1 MPDTGRGLADRET
14 RNLDAT
20 GTAWHP
26 RPASSAGDDGRVMV
40 DLLSRTVS
48 RPGSGASD
56 RAPVPVWLA
65 GLVAGAAMALAGV
78 VAAMGLAVVGWL
90 GGNGGAMTSAL
101 RVGVD
106 GWLLG
111 HGSRIRTA
119 DATIELVPL
128 GLTMIV
134 GWLALRGGRWAARAA
149 ELTRTIDA
157 VTIAVTYACAYASV
171 VFLVALAASD
181 TGAEPTLIRPL
192 LVAAAV
198 TSVAAGLG
206 AVRQA
211 DDLDRVVEQIPDE
224 VRAAWVGGVGATV
237 TLIGCAA
244 VTFVA
249 SLIVHAGTLHDM
261 LAALDPGLLG
271 GLVLVVVCVA
281 VLPNVILLTV
291 SVLLGPGAA
300 IGTGTSV
307 TLSEVSVGPMPAVPW
322 LAAVPGSGT
331 QPAALSALAA
341 LPLVCG
347 VVSGVMAVRR
357 YPVFGYDR
365 AALRGLLAGVVGGLL
380 IAGLVSISGGA
391 IGPGRMADVGPES
404 LACFAVA
411 VLALGLGGLVGGVGA
426 RMLQSRREP

>member
-1 MPDTGRGLADRET
+1 
-14 RNLDAT
+14 
-20 GTAWHP
+20 
-26 RPASSAGDDGRVMV
+26 MV

-48 RPGSGASD
+48 RPGAPD
-56 RAPVPVWLA
+56 RAPAPVWLA
-65 GLVAGAAMALAGV
+65 GLVAGAAMAVAGL

-101 RVGVD
+101 RIGVD

-111 HGSRIRTA
+111 HGSRLQTA

-128 GLTMIV
+128 GITMIV
-134 GWLALRGGRWAARAA
+134 GWLALRGGRWAARAS
-149 ELTRTIDA
+149 ELTRTVDA
-157 VTIAVTYACAYASV
+157 VTVGATFACAYTSLV
-171 VFLVALAASD
+171 LVVALTASHP
-181 TGAEPTLIRPL
+181 GAEPTLIGPL

-198 TSVAAGLG
+198 TFAAAGFG

-211 DDLDRVVEQIPDE
+211 DDLDRVVERIPDE
-224 VRAAWVGGVGATV
+224 LRAAWIGAVGGTL

-244 VTFVA
+244 LTLVA
-249 SLIVHAGTLHDM
+249 SLIVHAGALRD
-261 LAALDPGLLG
+261 LVEALDPGLVG

-307 TLSEVSVGPMPAVPW
+307 TLSEVTVGPMPAVPW

-341 LPLVCG
+341 LPLICG
-347 VVSGVMAVRR
+347 VVAGAMAVRR

-365 AALRGLLAGVVGGLL
+365 AALRGLLAGVTGGLL
-380 IAGLVSISGGA
+380 VAGLVSLSGGA
-391 IGPGRMADVGPES
+391 IGPGRMADVGPAA
-404 LACFAVA
+404 LACLAVA
-411 VLALGLGGLVGGVGA
+411 VVALGLGGLVGGLGVRA
-426 RMLQSRREP
+426 LQSRRVP

>member
-1 MPDTGRGLADRET
+1 
-14 RNLDAT
+14 
-20 GTAWHP
+20 
-26 RPASSAGDDGRVMV
+26 MV

-48 RPGSGASD
+48 RPGPGASD

-65 GLVAGAAMALAGV
+65 GLVAGAAMAVAGV
-78 VAAMGLAVVGWL
+78 VAAMGLVVVAWL

-111 HGSRIRTA
+111 HGSRLQTA
-119 DATIELVPL
+119 GATIEVVPL
-128 GLTMIV
+128 GLTMIA
-134 GWLALRGGRWAARAA
+134 GWLALRGGRWAARAT
-149 ELTRTIDA
+149 ELTRTVDA
-157 VTIAVTYACAYASV
+157 VIIGVTVAGAYASV
-171 VFLVALAASD
+171 ICLAAVAASD
-181 TGAEPTLIRPL
+181 PGADPTLVRPL
-192 LVAAAV
+192 LITVAV

-211 DDLDRVVEQIPDE
+211 DDLDRVVERIPDE
-224 VRAAWVGGVGATV
+224 MRAAWIGAVCGTL

-244 VTFVA
+244 LALVA
-249 SLIVHAGTLHDM
+249 SLIVHAGTLRDM
-261 LAALDPGLLG
+261 VASLDPGLLG
-271 GLVLVVVCVA
+271 GLILVVVCVA
-281 VLPNVILLTV
+281 VVPNVILLTV
-291 SVLLGPGAA
+291 SVLLGPGTA
-300 IGTGTSV
+300 IGSGTSV
-307 TLSEVSVGPMPAVPW
+307 TLSEVTVGPMPAVPW

-347 VVSGVMAVRR
+347 VVAGVMAVRR

-380 IAGLVSISGGA
+380 VAGLVSISGGA

-404 LACFAVA
+404 LACLAVA
-411 VLALGLGGLVGGVGA
+411 VLALGVGGLVGGVGA
-426 RMLQSRREP
+426 RALQSRREP